1 MKSAVQQARD
11 NLGDRLR
18 DIRKDARVSRRQLAS
33 LAGWHFTRASRIEH
47 GHLTPSGAEVA
58 LWCRHCGA
66 ESQITDL
73 SAAAREIEQ
82 MFVEMKRLMRT
93 GTTRYQQQHDGA
105 VPDDFASG
113 DRWAVELRP
122 ADAVVLS
129 GWLRSLDWNQVP
141 VPVRHKAEKQAL
153 TDLLTALETQV
164 PVGGITQTQI
174 DRARHEVSKYM
185 D

>member
-1 MKSAVQQARD
+1 VKSAVQQARD

-33 LAGWHFTRASRIEH
+33 LAGWHFTRVSRIEH

-141 VPVRHKAEKQAL
+141 VRHKAEKQAL